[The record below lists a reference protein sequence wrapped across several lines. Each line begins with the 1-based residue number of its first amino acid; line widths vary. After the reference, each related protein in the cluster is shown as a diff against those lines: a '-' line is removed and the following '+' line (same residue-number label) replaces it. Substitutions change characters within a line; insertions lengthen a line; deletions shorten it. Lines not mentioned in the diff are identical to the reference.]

1 MTCANTCVPPFLLVD
16 TQVAQ
21 TLWDFVIGQRMKK
34 KKTHKIRPKFFL
46 LQKIEIF
53 LLFSSFS
60 THIIAKLQFLLIG
73 STLLS

>member
-21 TLWDFVIGQRMKK
+21 TLWDFVIGQCMKK
-34 KKTHKIRPKFFL
+34 KKKHKIRPKFFL

-53 LLFSSFS
+53 FLFSSFS